1 MVSLRHEQHSRNNT
15 INNNDDDLRYSETLD
30 IPVFLTLQA
39 VELSMPVSL
48 SRSSGSFLTE
58 APQSVLSAVVLS
70 DISTSSKTSQILWC
84 LRSLVV

>member
-15 INNNDDDLRYSETLD
+15 INNDDDLRYSETLD